1 MPNRRII
8 YMPLDEIVPADVNPK
23 DHDEEVIA
31 GSIGRF
37 GFIEPA
43 VLDERTGKLV
53 AGHGRSDELRR
64 RQAAGEKAPEG
75 VQVKGGRWLVPVV
88 RGWSSRTD
96 DEAHA
101 AGIALNR
108 AGEKGG
114 WKTDVL
120 FDLLDRFAQQ
130 EDGLVGLGFDSADI
144 DDLLAT
150 AQERELAYDPNESYG
165 GGDTSHAE
173 PGIEARAQKYSGK
186 GIRSLV
192 LDYKLDD
199 YDEVAATCARLRRHR
214 GLDTNA
220 ELVQSLVLAAAKEIP
235 ADALVE

>member
-1 MPNRRII
+1 MPNRRIV
-8 YMPLDEIVPADVNPK
+8 YMPLDEIIPADVNPK

-64 RQAAGEKAPEG
+64 RQAGGEKPPEG
-75 VQVKGGRWLVPVV
+75 VQVKAGRWLVPVV

-114 WKTDVL
+114 WKPEL
-120 FDLLDRFAQQ
+120 SGLLDHFAQQ
-130 EDGLVGLGFDSADI
+130 EDGLVGLGFDDADI
-144 DDLLAT
+144 DAMLASFRD
-150 AQERELAYDPNESYG
+150 ADPPPEPPPDPPPDPEYG
-165 GGDTSHAE
+165 
-173 PGIEARAQKYSGK
+173 RK
-186 GIRSLV
+186 GVRSLR

-199 YDEVAATCARLRRHR
+199 FDLVAATCARLRRAR
-214 GLDTNA
+214 QCETNA
-220 ELVQSLVLAAAKEIP
+220 ELVM
-235 ADALVE
+235 ALVMEAAEGIAADG